1 MSLWGFVLPVYRK
14 RQLRNWMFLEGYI
27 LLANMDWFWF
37 SLDFESRSSLP
48 GALWAS
54 PVLILYKF
62 HCYSWV
68 DRKPSCALVEVR
80 TKGWVLIKHEKISHK
95 VGIWKGRDCWF
106 SCRWNKLFLL
116 PSLLPL
122 YQTFTNCHKP
132 PSISTW
138 IKVTEIQKQAMLP
151 CSSLRRGSGD
161 CIGAACVRSLKL
173 DRRLCSTSFIE
184 MEAII
189 SLPVRGR
196 QHYLLWSQLWV
207 NCLFIW

>member
-68 DRKPSCALVEVR
+68 DRKPSCALMEVR
-80 TKGWVLIKHEKISHK
+80 TKGWVLIKHEKIKSQGRNPERARLLVLLQVEQALSSSQSVTTFSNLHKLPQTSKYFYLDKSHRNTEA
-95 VGIWKGRDCWF
+95 GHA
-106 SCRWNKLFLL
+106 SMQLFEERLWWL
-116 PSLLPL
+116 HWCCMC
-122 YQTFTNCHKP
+122 Q
-132 PSISTW
+132 IS
-138 IKVTEIQKQAMLP
+138 
-151 CSSLRRGSGD
+151 
-161 CIGAACVRSLKL
+161 
-173 DRRLCSTSFIE
+173 
-184 MEAII
+184 
-189 SLPVRGR
+189 
-196 QHYLLWSQLWV
+196 
-207 NCLFIW
+207 

>member
-68 DRKPSCALVEVR
+68 DRKPSCALMGVR

-122 YQTFTNCHKP
+122 YKPSQTATNLQ
-132 PSISTW
+132 
-138 IKVTEIQKQAMLP
+138 VFLLGQKSQKYRSRP
-151 CSSLRRGSGD
+151 CLH
-161 CIGAACVRSLKL
+161 AALWG
-173 DRRLCSTSFIE
+173 
-184 MEAII
+184 EALVIALVLHV
-189 SLPVRGR
+189 SD
-196 QHYLLWSQLWV
+196 LL
-207 NCLFIW
+207 N